1 MNGTDEN
8 NLRTNQVYLVN
19 NLEAIDI
26 LDYLLEDGVLTEN
39 DCELISNS
47 KTRRER
53 AQILLAM
60 LPTRGPTAY
69 GSFQRALGIG
79 KYDFLQEKLSLVDK
93 EENKEN
99 DLCSDDVNRKSRDSQ
114 RYMEIISGCKNQTLQ
129 VCLEQC
135 VSLIIENV
143 EPMDIID
150 HFYQEQLIN
159 ADSLELVKIG
169 KTRKE
174 RCLIF
179 IREIARCSSER
190 TAYVLQISLMKKY
203 SYISQFIKDTLE
215 KKSDKEISE
224 DKNTKIESR
233 QTARKQI
240 DVIETRVPTENSEFC
255 TEAYQK
261 IPSNSEL
268 SLTACKHTPKDNE
281 HTLSTRQLISPNVNE
296 KDTDL
301 KRISEAA
308 HENYPCEHE
317 TYSFSRCTVTSN
329 SSLFST
335 KHTGEWF
342 GFNFENPLNST
353 FVKQLDKNNEVFM
366 KEFESVNRTSVPSSN
381 IRDIKYPIMHHTDDD
396 SSRDNVADSAACA
409 SKCQNVKYETVN
421 VESEQQQKPVF
432 LTLSST
438 DSESESISH
447 KKQRR
452 KHKNSRKNVDIDVSF
467 GRDGGTSTT
476 MNDESSKTINSRYQ
490 YSDTLTQT
498 KGKNMNR
505 LDKYSGTNHNG
516 EISNEL
522 VVLDPEQIV
531 VENQPSFTNSILS
544 YQPGGT
550 NANLQGRH
558 LVVTFNYL
566 STLINQGN
574 FDKFELFS
582 SNLQRRYSKDPDM
595 TCLLGYLHASRDLF
609 RTDFDSAKKHIDKA
623 FEIVPKTSNPK
634 YFTLELFTSRTR
646 MYISQKRLEKLQN
659 ALDDAKMIIETD
671 PLGCTGRAA
680 GWLYMNDAR
689 NCTAQIGLLNFR
701 NPKAITSYTIL
712 HKRAVAS
719 FQKALTNFQR
729 DGGKD
734 GPFGFGYA
742 LCRLAIL
749 LLRCGDNGRTMDILI
764 PPDEDI
770 KLASGYLQK
779 LEDSEIAIPKILEM
793 HFVLGKCDYQFRRGN
808 TTRSLEYA
816 EVAYDVASELNLLEF
831 TEHAHNRCVFLQTKT
846 PIVIDDVSEEE
857 FTSILF
863 GENSDI
869 QTD

>member
-1 MNGTDEN
+1 MNETEKN
-8 NLRTNQVYLVN
+8 ILRTNQVYLVN
-19 NLEAIDI
+19 NLEASDI

-60 LPTRGPTAY
+60 LPTRGPSAY
-69 GSFQRALGIG
+69 GSFQRALSIG
-79 KYDFLQEKLSLVDK
+79 KYDFLQEKLSLLDK
-93 EENKEN
+93 KENKDN
-99 DLCSDDVNRKSRDSQ
+99 YLRSDDENKKSHDLERC
-114 RYMEIISGCKNQTLQ
+114 MEIISGCKNLTFQA
-129 VCLEQC
+129 CLKQC
-135 VSLIIENV
+135 IFLLIENV

-150 HFYQEQLIN
+150 HFFQEQLIS
-159 ADSLELVKIG
+159 ADGLELVKIG
-169 KTRKE
+169 KTRKD

-190 TAYVLQISLMKKY
+190 AVYVLQISLMKKH
-203 SYISQFIKDTLE
+203 SYISQFIKDTTE
-215 KKSDKEISE
+215 KKSSKEISK
-224 DKNTKIESR
+224 DKNTKTKSR
-233 QTARKQI
+233 PTTGKQI
-240 DVIETRVPTENSEFC
+240 DVTETRVPTENSELC
-255 TEAYQK
+255 TETYQK

-268 SLTACKHTPKDNE
+268 SLTACKQTPKENE
-281 HTLSTRQLISPNVNE
+281 QTLSTRQLISPNVNE
-296 KDTDL
+296 EETGL
-301 KRISEAA
+301 KRISEAV
-308 HENYPCEHE
+308 HENHPCEHE
-317 TYSFSRCTVTSN
+317 TYSCSRCTVTSN
-329 SSLFST
+329 SSSFPT
-335 KHTGEWF
+335 KHTGESF

-353 FVKQLDKNNEVFM
+353 FVKKLDTNNETFL

-381 IRDIKYPIMHHTDDD
+381 VHDIKYPIMHHTDND

-409 SKCQNVKYETVN
+409 SKCQHFKYETVN
-421 VESEQQQKPVF
+421 VESKQQQKPVL
-432 LTLSST
+432 LTLYST

-467 GRDGGTSTT
+467 GRDGARTAV
-476 MNDESSKTINSRYQ
+476 NDETSKTIKSECQ

-498 KGKNMNR
+498 
-505 LDKYSGTNHNG
+505 NG
-516 EISNEL
+516 EISSEL
-522 VVLDPEQIV
+522 VVLDTEQNV
-531 VENQPSFTNSILS
+531 VENQPSFTTSILS
-544 YQPGGT
+544 YQPGET
-550 NANLQGRH
+550 NVNLPGRH

-634 YFTLELFTSRTR
+634 YFTLELFTSKTR
-646 MYISQKRLEKLQN
+646 MYISQKKLEKLQN

-701 NPKAITSYTIL
+701 NPKAITSYTKL

-793 HFVLGKCDYQFRRGN
+793 HFVLAKCDYQFRRGN

-816 EVAYDVASELNLLEF
+816 EVAYDVASELKLLEF
-831 TEHAHNRCVFLQTKT
+831 TEHAHNRCVFLRTKT

-857 FTSILF
+857 FTNILF

>member
-1 MNGTDEN
+1 MNGTEKN
-8 NLRTNQVYLVN
+8 ILRTNQVYLVN
-19 NLEAIDI
+19 NLEATDI

-69 GSFQRALGIG
+69 GSFQRALSIG
-79 KYDFLQEKLSLVDK
+79 KYDFLQEKLSLLDK

-99 DLCSDDVNRKSRDSQ
+99 DLRSDDENRKSRDSESC
-114 RYMEIISGCKNQTLQ
+114 MAILSGCKNLTFQA
-129 VCLEQC
+129 CLKQC
-135 VSLIIENV
+135 IFLLIENV
-143 EPMDIID
+143 EPMDVID
-150 HFYQEQLIN
+150 HFYQELLIS
-159 ADSLELVKIG
+159 ADGLELVKVG
-169 KTRKE
+169 KTRRE

-179 IREIARCSSER
+179 IREITRCSSER
-190 TAYVLQISLMKKY
+190 TAYVLQMSLMKKY
-203 SYISQFIKDTLE
+203 DYISQLIKDTLE

-240 DVIETRVPTENSEFC
+240 DVIETPVPTENSELC
-255 TEAYQK
+255 TETYQQ

-268 SLTACKHTPKDNE
+268 SLTACKQIPKDTE
-281 HTLSTRQLISPNVNE
+281 QTVSTCQLSSPNVNE

-317 TYSFSRCTVTSN
+317 TYSCSRCSITS
-329 SSLFST
+329 SRST
-335 KHTGEWF
+335 KHTEESF
-342 GFNFENPLNST
+342 GFSFENQLNST
-353 FVKQLDKNNEVFM
+353 FVRKLDKNNETFM
-366 KEFESVNRTSVPSSN
+366 KEVESVNRIYVPSSN
-381 IRDIKYPIMHHTDDD
+381 VIDVKYPMIHHTEND
-396 SSRDNVADSAACA
+396 SSLDNVADSAACA
-409 SKCQNVKYETVN
+409 SKCQHFKYETVSG
-421 VESEQQQKPVF
+421 ESKQQQKPVL

-438 DSESESISH
+438 DSESESISL
-447 KKQRR
+447 KNQRR
-452 KHKNSRKNVDIDVSF
+452 KHKNNRKNVEIDVSF
-467 GRDGGTSTT
+467 GRDGGTSTVV
-476 MNDESSKTINSRYQ
+476 NDELSKTINSECQ
-490 YSDTLTQT
+490 YSCSLTQT
-498 KGKNMNR
+498 NGKNMNR
-505 LDKYSGTNHNG
+505 LDKYSSTNHNG
-516 EISNEL
+516 EKSNEL
-522 VVLDPEQIV
+522 VVLDTEQNV
-531 VENQPSFTNSILS
+531 LENHSSFTNSILS
-544 YQPGGT
+544 YQPGET
-550 NANLQGRH
+550 NVSLQGRH

-582 SNLQRRYSKDPDM
+582 SNLQRRYSNDPDM

-634 YFTLELFTSRTR
+634 YFTLELFTSKTR
-646 MYISQKRLEKLQN
+646 MYITQKKLEKLQN

-701 NPKAITSYTIL
+701 NPKAITSYTKL

-719 FQKALTNFQR
+719 FQKSLTNFQR

-793 HFVLGKCDYQFRRGN
+793 HFVLAKCDYQFRRGN

-831 TEHAHNRCVFLQTKT
+831 TEHAHNRCVFLRTKT